1 MKCFL
6 FLFMLLTSA
15 AFSQNMSNHQNI
27 SQEAY
32 FDYIK
37 KGGIASEWPRY
48 QSQYT
53 EEYKRNNFN
62 PTSAGGSQYQRK
74 TTTVA
79 GLITNAYGQTI
90 GSYSNGQVLNSGYQP
105 IGYNNNGTFMRQS
118 GVNSGCAGYVRGN
131 QIMSCQGGVLYSV
144 SGSNITNS
152 SGYTVAYIRGSQ
164 IYSTSN
170 QLIATI
176 SGANI
181 NSIAA
186 YLLFFAR

>member
-1 MKCFL
+1 MKSILAL
-6 FLFMLLTSA
+6 FLLLSSTTL
-15 AFSQNMSNHQNI
+15 SQNMNSHQNI

-48 QSQYT
+48 ESQYT
-53 EEYKRNNFN
+53 EQYKQQNFN
-62 PTSAGGSQYQRK
+62 PTGGSEYQRK

-79 GLITNAYGQTI
+79 GLITNSYGQTI

-118 GVNSGCAGYVRGN
+118 GLNSGCAGYVRGN
-131 QIMSCQGGVLYSV
+131 QILNCQGGVIYSIN
-144 SGSNITNS
+144 GSSITNS
-152 SGYTVAYIRGSQ
+152 NGFTVAYIRGSQ
-164 IYSTSN
+164 IYNSSN
-170 QLIATI
+170 QLLANI

-181 NSIAA
+181 NSIAV